1 MEIYGNQWEFI
12 PFLNIFNNIYI
23 LLKQPSIL
31 QYLDSSVNSQFGRR
45 LILINL
51 KRMAC
56 KPDFVMD

>member
-12 PFLNIFNNIYI
+12 PFLNIFNNIHI
-23 LLKQPSIL
+23 LLTQTSIL
-31 QYLDSSVNSQFGRR
+31 QYLDSSIYSQFRRR